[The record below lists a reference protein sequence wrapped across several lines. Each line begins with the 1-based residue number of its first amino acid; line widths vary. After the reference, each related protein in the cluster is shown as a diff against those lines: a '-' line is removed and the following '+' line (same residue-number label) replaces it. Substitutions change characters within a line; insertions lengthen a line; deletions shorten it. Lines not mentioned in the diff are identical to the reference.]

1 MGYVPQETILFHAS
15 VWDNLSLAKPEAS
28 AAEIELAAKRAHAH
42 NFIAALPRGYQ
53 TIIGDQGVALSG
65 GQRQRLGIA
74 RALLGDPKLLL
85 MDEALNALDAESEA
99 ELLRTIEELRRQ
111 VGVLIIAHRLA
122 TVRAADCICVLDA
135 GRVVEAGTWDELMAR
150 RARLFALVETQSSA
164 DRRNPVMQ
172 RP

>member
-1 MGYVPQETILFHAS
+1 VPQETILFHAS
-15 VWDNLSLAKPEAS
+15 VWDNVSLAKPDAS
-28 AAEIELAAKRAHAH
+28 ATEIETAARRAHAH
-42 NFIAALPRGYQ
+42 DFITALPHGYK

-74 RALLGDPKLLL
+74 RALLGEPKILL

-122 TVRAADCICVLDA
+122 TVRTADCICVLEA
-135 GRVVEAGTWDELMAR
+135 GRVIETGTWDELMAR
-150 RARLFALVETQSSA
+150 RARLFTLVETQSSV
-164 DRRNPVMQ
+164 DRRSPAIQNT
-172 RP
+172 